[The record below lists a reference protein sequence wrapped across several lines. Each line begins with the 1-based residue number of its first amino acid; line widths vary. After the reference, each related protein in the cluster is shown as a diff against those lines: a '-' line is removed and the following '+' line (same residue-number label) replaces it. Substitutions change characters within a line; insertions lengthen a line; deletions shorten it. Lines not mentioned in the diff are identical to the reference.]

1 MKIAIC
7 DDEAH
12 IRAQIAGLIAETDT
26 NAQTIEYASVKE
38 LASAG
43 EQYDIYFLDIQ
54 FPDGDGVELARQIR
68 RADKTAVIVFI
79 TGSREYIYDAFD
91 VGAMQYLVKP
101 LDEEHFQSVYAKAMA
116 ECAKRHAVQKVV
128 IQTRWA
134 TDVLDARDIL
144 YAESSLKKVLIH
156 TQLKSIEYYGSLK
169 DLEKLLGDGF
179 YRIHRGYLVNMAYI
193 LHYGGDFVTVSGGER
208 LYLSK
213 DRYADFVKTYL
224 QYLRNGGISFV

>member
-1 MKIAIC
+1 MRIAIC

-12 IRAQIAGLIAETDT
+12 IRAQIGGLIAETDT
-26 NAQTIEYASVKE
+26 NAQTIEYASVNE

-54 FPDGDGVELARQIR
+54 FPDGDGVEMARQIR

-101 LDEEHFQSVYAKAMA
+101 LDEEHFRSVYTKAMA
-116 ECAKRHAVQKVV
+116 ECVKRHAAQKVV

-156 TQLKSIEYYGSLK
+156 TQSKSIEYYGSLK

-224 QYLRNGGISFV
+224 QYLRNGGISFA